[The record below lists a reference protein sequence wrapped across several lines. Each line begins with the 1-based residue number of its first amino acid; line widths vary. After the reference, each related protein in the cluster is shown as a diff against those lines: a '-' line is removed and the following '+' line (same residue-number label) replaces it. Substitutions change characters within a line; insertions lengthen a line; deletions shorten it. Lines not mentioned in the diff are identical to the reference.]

1 MVFGQCCLDRRL
13 ADGEPVESGVELVLI
28 DHAEAELLAQAGA
41 GGVRRQRAG
50 GGELG
55 AGIQQAADHQSQDQI
70 ATAVAIWAQQAIE
83 ADLARGA
90 ERGGDMPMRQR
101 ADDGDRL
108 LVAGNDGAALEQ
120 HPEAGDPVLR
130 PVRKVQQGALLDLAA
145 FTVAFAQQDG
155 RGRAAIGHR
164 FDVHGNMITI
174 LDP

>member
-1 MVFGQCCLDRRL
+1 VVFGQCCLDRRL

-55 AGIQQAADHQSQDQI
+55 AGIQQAADHQGQDQI

-90 ERGGDMPMRQR
+90 ERGGDMAMR
-101 ADDGDRL
+101 
-108 LVAGNDGAALEQ
+108 
-120 HPEAGDPVLR
+120 
-130 PVRKVQQGALLDLAA
+130 
-145 FTVAFAQQDG
+145 
-155 RGRAAIGHR
+155 
-164 FDVHGNMITI
+164 
-174 LDP
+174 